1 MAKKKLQDHT
11 LTAVSLTQLM
21 RLWGMYGVSP
31 AYYPRFAHL
40 AFTSVLALPLRLIDT
55 LRSSGAVRRSRL
67 EQAPVFVVGH
77 PRSGTTHL
85 HNLLCQDERFGCA
98 TTFHCGATEM
108 FLGLPSAVRMF
119 MQGML
124 PESRPMDNVKVG
136 LDEPQE
142 EEMAMARIS
151 AFSFNHGLHFPAK
164 AREIFDR
171 CVTFE
176 AGSSQDELR
185 WKSDYDWFLRRIN
198 IDQGGR
204 QLCLKS
210 PPNTARIRQLLDLF
224 PEARFIHV
232 YRNPYVVYASV
243 QALWRKVL
251 PLLALQRYKADDVEE
266 ILVYFFQRMIQR
278 FYEDQPNVPEGQV
291 TEVRFEDLEADPIG
305 ELERVYADVQ
315 LDGFDTVRPALQRYI
330 DSLAGY
336 RKNRYEFEASVI
348 RRVEDQWG
356 FALERWKYDPP
367 TE

>member
-11 LTAVSLTQLM
+11 LTAVSLTQLV
-21 RLWGMYGVSP
+21 RLWAMYGVSP
-31 AYYPRFAHL
+31 AYYPRLAHL
-40 AFTSVLALPLRLIDT
+40 AFSSTLSLPLRLVDT
-55 LRSSGAVRRSRL
+55 LRSFGAVRRSRL
-67 EQAPVFVVGH
+67 EQAPIFIVGH

-85 HNLLCQDERFGCA
+85 HNLICQDDRFGCA

-108 FLGLPSAVRMF
+108 FLGLPSAVRVF
-119 MQGML
+119 MRGML

-151 AFSFNHGLHFPAK
+151 AYSFNHGLHFPAK

-171 CVTFE
+171 CVTFK
-176 AGSSQDELR
+176 AGSPQDEAR
-185 WKSDYDWFLRRIN
+185 WKSDYNWFLRRVN

-210 PPNTARIRQLLDLF
+210 PPNMARIRPILDLF
-224 PEARFIHV
+224 PEARFIHI

-251 PLLALQRYKADDVEE
+251 PILALQKYEADDVEQS
-266 ILVYFFQRMIQR
+266 LVYFYQRMVQQ
-278 FYEDQPNVPEGQV
+278 FYEDQPKVPGRQI
-291 TEVRFEDLEADPIG
+291 TEVRFEDLETDPIG

-315 LDGFDTVRPALQRYI
+315 LEGFENVRPAIQRYV
-330 DSLAGY
+330 DSLADY
-336 RKNRYEFEASVI
+336 KKNRYEFEEPVI
-348 RRVEDQWG
+348 ARVKDQWG
-356 FALERWKYDPP
+356 FALDRWNYDLPS
-367 TE
+367 E